1 MQLQLHQD
9 PPSANPWATTVSD
22 GKIRNR
28 LLLLFGQKKNDKGMV
43 GKGMVDKGM
52 VTSTVE

>member
-9 PPSANPWATTVSD
+9 PPSANPWANTVSD

-28 LLLLFGQKKNDKGMV
+28 LLMLFGQKKNDKGMV